1 MTSAIIA
8 VAFVGFAVVSRRLS
22 RSALTGT
29 MVFTALGVALGPE
42 GFDVVDYGGLIE
54 HSQLISLVL
63 TGTLV
68 IVLFTDASAINSS
81 NWRDDVLPA
90 RLLGIGL
97 PVAIG
102 LGWLLAAV
110 LLGALEFWEAA
121 VLGAMLA
128 PTDAALGK
136 AVVSNERVPRRIR
149 QALNIESG
157 LNDGI
162 ALPLFIVFLETAMIA
177 EESLAISEVFV
188 TLFEQVGIALLVGI
202 AVGWIGALAIAWGR
216 SSGAALGYWLEI
228 GLVGLAV
235 AAYAIA
241 TPLGGSGFI
250 AAWVAGYVF
259 GTRYVS
265 AGDDPLP
272 EFAEAFGDLLTM
284 VSFVVFGIFLGPVL
298 VDLTWQIVV
307 FGVLSLAAVRMIAVA
322 VALLGAKMRWQ
333 SVVLHRLV
341 RSAWPGHDDPHH
353 RGRRR
358 ERAHGRVDDRR
369 RRAVH
374 RRAQRPAPRT
384 DRLVGIERIR
394 GLRRIAPEGH
404 RPRRGCRADEHRARA
419 VPGPATPR
427 RPRVA
432 AGFTDRVR

>member
-1 MTSAIIA
+1 MSMISAIIA
-8 VAFVGFAVVSRRLS
+8 TAFVGFAVVSRRLS

-42 GFDVVDYGGLIE
+42 VFDVVDYGRLIV

-81 NWRDDVLPA
+81 NWRDDILPA

-97 PVAIG
+97 PIAIG

-110 LLGALEFWEAA
+110 LLGVLEFWEAA

-136 AVVSNERVPRRIR
+136 AVVSNERVPLRIR

-259 GTRYVS
+259 GTRFVS
-265 AGDDPLP
+265 VGDDPLP

-307 FGVLSLAAVRMIAVA
+307 FGVLSLAAVRTMAVA

-333 SVVLHRLV
+333 SVLYIG
-341 RSAWPGHDDPHH
+341 WFGP
-353 RGRRR
+353 
-358 ERAHGRVDDRR
+358 
-369 RRAVH
+369 
-374 RRAQRPAPRT
+374 
-384 DRLVGIERIR
+384 R
-394 GLRRIAPEGH
+394 GLATMILTIEVVDESGLAGASTIADAALFTVALSVLLHGLTAWWGSN
-404 RPRRGCRADEHRARA
+404 RYADFVESHPKGTDLAEDVEPTSKVRVPFRARQQPTGRNQA
-419 VPGPATPR
+419 PVENS
-427 RPRVA
+427 
-432 AGFTDRVR
+432 